1 MFKIHWTCQKS
12 SWIKRSEIRARTFK
26 KNVYNDKEIFIK
38 KKKEKKAL
46 KRLKKQLKGF
56 YSQDIKK
63 KNKIKKATKKKDL
76 KYLSLGRALAI
87 TEGPTRSKAERD
99 ERIKEID
106 EKINYISKMS
116 IREYLNY
123 SRDKERKKAD
133 RNDEENSVST
143 IDEIIEERLKKLET
157 IVTINKKIKCDLKVK
172 F

>member
-1 MFKIHWTCQKS
+1 M
-12 SWIKRSEIRARTFK
+12 
-26 KNVYNDKEIFIK
+26 
-38 KKKEKKAL
+38 
-46 KRLKKQLKGF
+46 
-56 YSQDIKK
+56 
-63 KNKIKKATKKKDL
+63 
-76 KYLSLGRALAI
+76 AI

-123 SRDKERKKAD
+123 SRDEERKKVE

-157 IVTINKKIKCDLKVK
+157 IVTINKKIKYDLKVK

>member
-1 MFKIHWTCQKS
+1 
-12 SWIKRSEIRARTFK
+12 
-26 KNVYNDKEIFIK
+26 
-38 KKKEKKAL
+38 
-46 KRLKKQLKGF
+46 
-56 YSQDIKK
+56 
-63 KNKIKKATKKKDL
+63 
-76 KYLSLGRALAI
+76 
-87 TEGPTRSKAERD
+87 
-99 ERIKEID
+99 
-106 EKINYISKMS
+106 MS

>member
-1 MFKIHWTCQKS
+1 M
-12 SWIKRSEIRARTFK
+12 
-26 KNVYNDKEIFIK
+26 
-38 KKKEKKAL
+38 
-46 KRLKKQLKGF
+46 
-56 YSQDIKK
+56 
-63 KNKIKKATKKKDL
+63 
-76 KYLSLGRALAI
+76 AI
-87 TEGPTRSKAERD
+87 TEGQTRSKAERD

-123 SRDKERKKAD
+123 SRNEERKKAE
-133 RNDEENSVST
+133 RNDEENSEST

>member
-1 MFKIHWTCQKS
+1 M
-12 SWIKRSEIRARTFK
+12 
-26 KNVYNDKEIFIK
+26 
-38 KKKEKKAL
+38 
-46 KRLKKQLKGF
+46 
-56 YSQDIKK
+56 
-63 KNKIKKATKKKDL
+63 
-76 KYLSLGRALAI
+76 AI

-123 SRDKERKKAD
+123 SRDEERKKVE

-157 IVTINKKIKCDLKVK
+157 IVIINKKIKYDLKVK
-172 F
+172 L